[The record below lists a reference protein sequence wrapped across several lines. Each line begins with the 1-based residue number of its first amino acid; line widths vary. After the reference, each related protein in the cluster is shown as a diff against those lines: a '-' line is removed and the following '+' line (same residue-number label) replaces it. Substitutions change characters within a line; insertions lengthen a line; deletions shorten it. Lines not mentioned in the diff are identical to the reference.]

1 MLKATASGPGGSLVF
16 LGLSYENL
24 RRMRAGESIQ
34 FPAAEV
40 GLGEGLFVLVHAN
53 DPMRAVVEQELGR
66 AVSVA
71 IVLHDSNHDDL
82 RAGLA
87 LDLDLGPFRTG
98 LRALVFAAPD
108 EDALLRLVSEQGL
121 VGPGTSID
129 DPDGVLAG
137 AKEGAPYR
145 SVPPQTRTPR
155 TPPPPDDAD
164 APERSFFDHV
174 PAAACGVGAFASLW
188 GAVERGH
195 DVPLYVIGAILL
207 GFAIFFAL
215 RPPASR

>member
-40 GLGEGLFVLVHAN
+40 GLDEGLFVIVHAN

-71 IVLHDSNHDDL
+71 IVLHDSTHDDL

-87 LDLDLGPFRTG
+87 LDLDLGPFRAG

-108 EDALLRLVSEQGL
+108 EDALMRVLSDQGL
-121 VGPGTSID
+121 VGADTPID
-129 DPDGVLAG
+129 DPHGVLSGTRA
-137 AKEGAPYR
+137 GAPYR
-145 SVPPQTRTPR
+145 SAPPTARAPR
-155 TPPPPDDAD
+155 APLRDDAE
-164 APERSFFDHV
+164 ASERSIFDYV

-188 GAVERGH
+188 GALERRH

-207 GFAIFFAL
+207 GFAVLFAL

>member
-16 LGLSYENL
+16 LGLSHENL

-87 LDLDLGPFRTG
+87 LDLDLGPFRVG

-108 EDALLRLVSEQGL
+108 EDALLRLMSEQGL
-121 VGPGTSID
+121 VGAETSID
-129 DPDGVLAG
+129 DPQGVLAG
-137 AKEGAPYR
+137 SRGGAPYR
-145 SVPPQTRTPR
+145 SVPPAARRDRTR
-155 TPPPPDDAD
+155 PPDTGE
-164 APERSFFDHV
+164 PERSIFDYV
-174 PAAACGVGAFASLW
+174 PAAACGVGAFASVW
-188 GAVERGH
+188 GAVERRH

>member
-87 LDLDLGPFRTG
+87 LDLDLGPFRAG

-108 EDALLRLVSEQGL
+108 EDALLRLMSEQGL
-121 VGPGTSID
+121 VGAETSID
-129 DPDGVLAG
+129 DPQGVLSASRG
-137 AKEGAPYR
+137 GAPYR
-145 SVPPQTRTPR
+145 SVPPVARAPR
-155 TPPPPDDAD
+155 TSPRDAE
-164 APERSFFDHV
+164 PERSFFDYV
-174 PAAACGVGAFASLW
+174 PAVACGVGAFASVW
-188 GAVERGH
+188 GAVERRH
-195 DVPLYVIGAILL
+195 DVPLYVIAAILL
-207 GFAIFFAL
+207 GFAIFFAR